1 MQSHAQRRRQQ
12 SVLRPRQTKND
23 VNTGALATP
32 PTDKG
37 AGAPPEAMQEAT
49 REAEAALESVRRC
62 AERDLI

>member
-23 VNTGALATP
+23 VNTGALATH
-32 PTDKG
+32 
-37 AGAPPEAMQEAT
+37 PPEKGSEAGPVAT
-49 REAEAALESVRRC
+49 PEAEAALESVRRC

>member
-23 VNTGALATP
+23 VNTGALAKP

-37 AGAPPEAMQEAT
+37 AGAPPEATQQ
-49 REAEAALESVRRC
+49 AEAALESVRRC